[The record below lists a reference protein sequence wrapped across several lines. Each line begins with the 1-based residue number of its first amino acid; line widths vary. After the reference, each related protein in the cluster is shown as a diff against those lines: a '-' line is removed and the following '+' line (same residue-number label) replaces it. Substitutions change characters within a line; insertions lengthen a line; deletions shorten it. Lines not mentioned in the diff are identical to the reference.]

1 MRDDEEKQNRELNEK
16 QREKEHTLNT
26 QVERRKEMEEE
37 HNRKLRMMKAEHER
51 KKASDEEKFEALQ
64 EQKELAAEECSNTI
78 RQLKME

>member
-1 MRDDEEKQNRELNEK
+1 
-16 QREKEHTLNT
+16 
-26 QVERRKEMEEE
+26 MEEE